1 MKTNLGLAM
10 IVKDDS
16 EVKQLERCLD
26 SIKDYVDHIYLV
38 GNNHPQLKVKLLV
51 EKLNKET
58 PEKVKWYWKK
68 WDWHFGEMRNFSF
81 SKVKDKVTLWL
92 DTDDIVDRP
101 KKIQRYVDIIVQNR
115 VSWVGVNYNYNR
127 QYGLR
132 TSDHMKYRILKTGSG
147 KWVGSIHEN
156 LVATEP
162 VKMFNPEDF
171 EIIHEVGD
179 FVEHTLKHND
189 RNTEILMKEYE
200 RDGES
205 TDPRTLAYLGRA
217 MMTAMKFDDAV
228 FFYSKF
234 VNKTG
239 WDEEK
244 YFALTDLGV
253 AAFMKGKDDEAERT
267 FLEAIRIFPQWS
279 LAYLRLGIMNYELG
293 KFRKAIEFLNTGF
306 TKERPTTVLMIND
319 IDNFF
324 KPLQMLAM
332 SYFQLG
338 KYQEA
343 REVGDRIVAMAP
355 EAPEAKTIYEIVSEA
370 EKLDDFV
377 KAFIN
382 VVDTTSKYDRIKS
395 LKMFDLLP
403 KNFDEDIRIQ
413 QLRHILVPPT
423 VWKEGTVVIYCGSSI
438 EPWAYPSIYKG
449 IGGSEEMVIRISQ
462 ELVKLGYDVTVY
474 NRCGEMRGEYFGVK
488 YLPYYYCNPND
499 HFDTFI
505 SWRDQMIFDD
515 IQIKANRKY
524 LWLHD
529 ISYPE
534 QFNKNIIDNIDRFFF
549 LSKWHRGNLPDV
561 PEEKVFITNNGINPD
576 DFKTIPEKKPYSMI
590 WQSSYDRGLLPFL
603 QNIWPIIKNEIPEAT
618 LDVMYGWNNIDKELE
633 LIPSLKI
640 LKRDLVP
647 LLENTEGVAHH
658 GRVNHSEVAKFTKQ
672 AVCMPYASEF
682 GETNFIGS
690 MKAQVSGC
698 YVIMPKDAG
707 GAPERVRFGKVLDG
721 EKIYTNKELQK
732 EYAEEVIKYLK
743 NPIILDESHRQ
754 ELIQEFSVGTT
765 AKEWDKLIKSK

>member
-1 MKTNLGLAM
+1 
-10 IVKDDS
+10 
-16 EVKQLERCLD
+16 
-26 SIKDYVDHIYLV
+26 
-38 GNNHPQLKVKLLV
+38 
-51 EKLNKET
+51 
-58 PEKVKWYWKK
+58 
-68 WDWHFGEMRNFSF
+68 
-81 SKVKDKVTLWL
+81 
-92 DTDDIVDRP
+92 
-101 KKIQRYVDIIVQNR
+101 
-115 VSWVGVNYNYNR
+115 
-127 QYGLR
+127 
-132 TSDHMKYRILKTGSG
+132 
-147 KWVGSIHEN
+147 
-156 LVATEP
+156 
-162 VKMFNPEDF
+162 
-171 EIIHEVGD
+171 
-179 FVEHTLKHND
+179 
-189 RNTEILMKEYE
+189 
-200 RDGES
+200 
-205 TDPRTLAYLGRA
+205 
-217 MMTAMKFDDAV
+217 
-228 FFYSKF
+228 
-234 VNKTG
+234 
-239 WDEEK
+239 
-244 YFALTDLGV
+244 
-253 AAFMKGKDDEAERT
+253 
-267 FLEAIRIFPQWS
+267 
-279 LAYLRLGIMNYELG
+279 
-293 KFRKAIEFLNTGF
+293 
-306 TKERPTTVLMIND
+306 
-319 IDNFF
+319 
-324 KPLQMLAM
+324 
-332 SYFQLG
+332 
-338 KYQEA
+338 
-343 REVGDRIVAMAP
+343 
-355 EAPEAKTIYEIVSEA
+355 
-370 EKLDDFV
+370 
-377 KAFIN
+377 
-382 VVDTTSKYDRIKS
+382 
-395 LKMFDLLP
+395 
-403 KNFDEDIRIQ
+403 
-413 QLRHILVPPT
+413 
-423 VWKEGTVVIYCGSSI
+423 
-438 EPWAYPSIYKG
+438 
-449 IGGSEEMVIRISQ
+449 
-462 ELVKLGYDVTVY
+462 
-474 NRCGEMRGEYFGVK
+474 
-488 YLPYYYCNPND
+488 
-499 HFDTFI
+499 
-505 SWRDQMIFDD
+505 MIFDD